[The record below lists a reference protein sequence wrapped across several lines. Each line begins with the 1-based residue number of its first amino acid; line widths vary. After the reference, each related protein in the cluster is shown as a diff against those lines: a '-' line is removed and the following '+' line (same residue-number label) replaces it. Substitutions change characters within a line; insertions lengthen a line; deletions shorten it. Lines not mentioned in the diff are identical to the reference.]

1 MGASHGPQEMSE
13 ADIMAADYPT
23 LRFWSQEVLLD
34 MQELLRVW
42 RRGKELVIK
51 SD

>member
-1 MGASHGPQEMSE
+1 MGARHGPQEMSE

-34 MQELLRVW
+34 MQELLLVW
-42 RRGKELVIK
+42 QREKELVIE
-51 SD
+51 SN